1 MKNKTLKHYTR
12 KKFFYRF
19 FMRKSPRSGAMFG
32 LAWMTMAIGVL
43 PFVLFSILFC
53 FGGLQHV
60 WRIIAITLS
69 LLLLAAPFYIYGF
82 LLCAYGISRIYRSVT
97 KYKIVGSLA
106 GALGAWFLPLL
117 GVILLPVLICKKKYI
132 GIWFAIAGTVFYV
145 LNYFQYF
152 NMLSVVFLGTFCYL
166 AALAFCK
173 DKNRFSW
180 KFMIPLCVAVASH
193 LFFMGYLIKL
203 QYDAQDYRN
212 QLSQI
217 IGRSVEI
224 KDFWRRDAQ
233 GFPLDREPLK
243 SLIANHYEKS
253 FFKFEYKDTQTAQKK
268 LLEYNKKYPAFVK
281 AIHDFLQLPV
291 SHVAHKMP
299 EDGILYEVLLP
310 ELNVFRESARYLAM
324 KIAADPNDKQ
334 LVKMCNDDL
343 IKLRNWL
350 SAGDFFLNHL
360 VAIAIERIRLNA
372 LENVLRQE
380 NFSKQEFTK
389 LIGDPIDWEKKLRY
403 VYGGEAAGFKS
414 GFDNLQFLTLTATCC
429 DKMNLKAIKI
439 YMPLFMDI
447 HFHRDYRFALQSF
460 IKAATVPSSLSGLE
474 KAKLA
479 EFDENEAKCNFY
491 ILSGMLLPALGQIY
505 IRSAQITDARKM
517 ALIAA
522 EVMEYRK
529 QHGKLP
535 ENLSFLPQI
544 PLAKLDHKPLMVEK
558 TREGFRIFSH
568 TDKGKKPDE
577 KDWQYSYRVS
587 LPEQAELPTEKLI
600 SIAEKELIKVY
611 GKQVLKQRPWKITR
625 SDEKSITLTGTF
637 HGQGKGGVAE
647 ITLQKSNGKVL
658 RMIHG
663 K

>member
-1 MKNKTLKHYTR
+1 MKNKALKHYKR

-32 LAWMTMAIGVL
+32 LAWMTMVVGIL
-43 PFVLFSILFC
+43 PSVLFMIPFC
-53 FGGLQHV
+53 FGEFQRGWQ
-60 WRIIAITLS
+60 IIAAIVALFLWT
-69 LLLLAAPFYIYGF
+69 PFYIYGV
-82 LLCAYGISRIYRSVT
+82 LLCAFGISRIYRSIT
-97 KYKIVGSLA
+97 KYKAVGSVA
-106 GALGAWFLPLL
+106 GFFGAWFLSLL
-117 GVILLPVLICKKKYI
+117 GIILVPVLICKKKFI
-132 GIWFAIAGTVFYV
+132 GILFAIAGTVFYV

-152 NMLSVVFLGTFCYL
+152 NILSSGFLGTFCYL

-173 DKNRFSW
+173 DQNRFSW
-180 KFMIPLCVAVASH
+180 KFMIPLCIAVASH
-193 LFFMGYLIKL
+193 LFFMGYKIKL
-203 QYDAQDYRN
+203 QYDAKDYRV

-224 KDFWRRDAQ
+224 EDFWHRDAQ

-243 SLIANHYEKS
+243 SLIANRPES
-253 FFKFEYKDTQTAQKK
+253 LFSEFEYKDAPTAQKK
-268 LLEYNKKYPAFVK
+268 LREYNKKYPVFVK

-291 SHVAHKMP
+291 SHVAHKVP
-299 EDGILYEVLLP
+299 EDGILYGVLLP
-310 ELNVFRESARYLAM
+310 ELNAFRETARYLAM
-324 KIAADPNDKQ
+324 QIAANPNDEQ
-334 LVKMCNDDL
+334 LVKKCNNDL

-350 SAGDFFLNHL
+350 PEGEYLLNHL

-380 NFSKQEFTK
+380 NFSKQEFAI
-389 LIGDPIDWEKKLRY
+389 LIGDPIDWEKSLRY
-403 VYGGEAAGFKS
+403 SYGGEAAAFKS
-414 GFDNLQFLTLTATCC
+414 GFDNLQSLTLTATCC
-429 DKMNLKAIKI
+429 DKKNLKGIKK
-439 YMPLFMDI
+439 YMPLFIDVN
-447 HFHRDYRFALQSF
+447 FHRDYRFALQNY

-474 KAKLA
+474 KAELA
-479 EFDENEAKCNFY
+479 KVDENEAKCNFY
-491 ILSGMLLPALGQIY
+491 ILSGMLLPALGNVY
-505 IRSAQITDARKM
+505 IKSAQITDARQM
-517 ALIAA
+517 ALLAA
-522 EVMEYRK
+522 DVMEYCQ

-535 ENLSFLPQI
+535 EDLSFLPQI
-544 PLAKLDHKPLMVEK
+544 PLSKLDHKPLMYEK

-568 TDKGKKPDE
+568 TDKGEKPDE
-577 KDWQYSYRVS
+577 KDIAYSYRVS

-600 SIAEKELIKVY
+600 TIAEKELIKVY
-611 GKQVLKQRPWKITR
+611 GKQVLKQRPWKITH